1 LTSQLFNTPYEKVNV
16 KYEDALSAYMLEE
29 DTKVI
34 DVRGLFCPEP
44 VFRTKI
50 AMERL
55 SIGSLLKVVADDPDS
70 EEDIK
75 RWVQRTGHELV
86 SINKEGKD
94 LTFLIRKKK

>member
-1 LTSQLFNTPYEKVNV
+1 MLGEEV
-16 KYEDALSAYMLEE
+16 K
-29 DTKVI
+29 TI

-55 SIGSLLKVVADDPDS
+55 SIGSMLKVIADDPDA

-86 SINKEGKD
+86 SISKEGSN

>member
-1 LTSQLFNTPYEKVNV
+1 MSSEVSQDV
-16 KYEDALSAYMLEE
+16 K
-29 DTKVI
+29 TI

-55 SIGSLLKVVADDPDS
+55 TVGSMLKVIADDPDA

-75 RWVQRTGHELV
+75 RWVQRTGHELI
-86 SINKEGKD
+86 SLSKEGNN
-94 LTFLIRKKK
+94 LIFLIRKK

>member
-1 LTSQLFNTPYEKVNV
+1 
-16 KYEDALSAYMLEE
+16 MLEE
-29 DTKVI
+29 EVKTI

-50 AMERL
+50 AMEKL
-55 SIGSLLKVVADDPDS
+55 SIGSILKVIADDPDA

-86 SINKEGKD
+86 SISKED
-94 LTFLIRKKK
+94 SNLTFLIRKKK

>member
-1 LTSQLFNTPYEKVNV
+1 
-16 KYEDALSAYMLEE
+16 MLEE
-29 DTKVI
+29 EVKTI

-55 SIGSLLKVVADDPDS
+55 SIGSMLKVIADDPDA

-86 SINKEGKD
+86 SISKEGSN

>member
-1 LTSQLFNTPYEKVNV
+1 
-16 KYEDALSAYMLEE
+16 MLEE
-29 DTKVI
+29 EVKTI

-55 SIGSLLKVVADDPDS
+55 NIGSMLKVIADDPDA

-86 SINKEGKD
+86 SISKEGSN